1 MSVKLIIAFVY
12 IYMEMTNDR
21 LTEAILITMITV
33 FSIYCTKHEEELYYG
48 LSEVVLFFSLNL
60 VNIYLTYFR

>member
-21 LTEAILITMITV
+21 LTEAILITMI
-33 FSIYCTKHEEELYYG
+33 IYIVHKNVEELYYG
-48 LSEVVLFFSLNL
+48 LSEVVLLFLESCKYFS
-60 VNIYLTYFR
+60 NIF